1 MKNLILIMSIFYIT
15 FFACSKKDRL
25 QSDTLVLHV
34 IPSKVIIE
42 PTKSIELQVIG
53 ESAKSNNVDIN
64 PEWFLIPETLGT
76 ISPKR
81 GKKVTFTAS
90 AYTQT
95 GKIKVVEETVYT
107 EVNVTITTQTQPGG
121 YSLVLNV
128 YNDEGIS
135 GDDVWTWSE
144 NNVGSFDADHIDQTA
159 PEGSKTFKTETNAGS
174 WAGWGVVYNTP
185 RDLSQYQGGSL
196 KFWVKSPARLKIEI
210 KDGNDKVATRYTD
223 QYGYQNNNEW
233 SELTI
238 PLSDFTGIS
247 WNKIKLPFMVTIET
261 QGTFYIDYVRWVK

>member
-1 MKNLILIMSIFYIT
+1 MKNLILIMLIFYIT

-34 IPSKVIIE
+34 IPSEVIIE

-95 GKIKVVEETVYT
+95 GKIRVVEETVYT
-107 EVNVTITTQTQPGG
+107 EVNVIITTQTQQGG
-121 YSLVLNV
+121 GDQGSLVLYDDNGL
-128 YNDEGIS
+128 NDQFGIP
-135 GDDVWTWSE
+135 D
-144 NNVGSFDADHIDQTA
+144 I
-159 PEGSKTFKTETNAGS
+159 
-174 WAGWGVVYNTP
+174 
-185 RDLSQYQGGSL
+185 
-196 KFWVKSPARLKIEI
+196 
-210 KDGNDKVATRYTD
+210 
-223 QYGYQNNNEW
+223 
-233 SELTI
+233 
-238 PLSDFTGIS
+238 FT
-247 WNKIKLPFMVTIET
+247 
-261 QGTFYIDYVRWVK
+261 